1 MYDHT
6 ALQVVVV
13 GGGAGGVEL
22 TMSMHHYLTQA
33 KPGDEATAEPTSP
46 PPAHV
51 T

>member
-1 MYDHT
+1 M
-6 ALQVVVV
+6 QVVVV

-22 TMSMHHYLTQA
+22 AMSMHHYLSQA
-33 KPGDEATAEPTSP
+33 KEGDSATAEPLSP